1 MKHMKVHL
9 HVMELDIDTKKT
21 NRCKNGV
28 SLKMSMP
35 MKQQGTLRLR
45 SALRCVERIKASH
58 NQHHHQP
65 TENNRMT
72 NKSKSKE

>member
-1 MKHMKVHL
+1 MKVNL
-9 HVMELDIDTKKT
+9 NAMELDIDTKKT

-35 MKQQGTLRLR
+35 MKQQETLR
-45 SALRCVERIKASH
+45 SALRCAERIKASH
-58 NQHHHQP
+58 NQHHCQP